1 MIRHAINPSLKK
13 ALLLLAVV
21 FITIAGKTQIV
32 NVESA
37 RMQSDT
43 VGWQGSFGAAFS
55 MTRNTIKIFGA
66 NADAHLQYKTSNDQG
81 LWLIL
86 GNYNLLKVSG
96 KNFLSD
102 GLFHLRYNRKVNEWL
117 RWEFFG
123 QYQNNDITQIKS
135 RILLGT
141 GPRFKLIKQPR
152 FRMYAATLLMYE
164 NEKEATTPVVEH
176 SDLRNSSYLSFTWLP
191 QDYLEMISTTYF
203 QPRLA
208 EFGDYRFMNQFMFK
222 VKATPHFS
230 LTVKWNY
237 LHDRFPAGTAP
248 KTIYNYAT
256 GFTYEL

>member
-1 MIRHAINPSLKK
+1 MIRQVVNPVLKK
-13 ALLLLAVV
+13 ALLMPAFLFLS
-21 FITIAGKTQIV
+21 FNGFTQIV

-55 MTRNTIKIFGA
+55 MTQNTSRIFGA
-66 NADAHLQYKTSNDQG
+66 NADAHLQYKTSNDKG

-96 KNFLSD
+96 RNFLSD
-102 GLFHLRYNRKVNEWL
+102 GLIHLRYNRKINEWL

-123 QYQNNDITQIKS
+123 QFQNNDITQIDS
-135 RILLGT
+135 RMLLGT
-141 GPRFKLIKQPR
+141 GPRFKLIKKPR
-152 FRMYAATLLMYE
+152 FRMYAASLLMYE
-164 NEKEATTPVVEH
+164 KEKEATTPSISH
-176 SDLRNSSYLSFTWLP
+176 SDMRNSSYLSFTWLP

-208 EFGDYRFMNQFMFK
+208 EFSDYRFMNQFMFK

-230 LTVKWNY
+230 
-237 LHDRFPAGTAP
+237 
-248 KTIYNYAT
+248 
-256 GFTYEL
+256 

>member
-1 MIRHAINPSLKK
+1 MIRHVATPAMKK
-13 ALLLLAVV
+13 ALLLPAIL
-21 FITIAGKTQIV
+21 FLSFNSFTQIV

-55 MTRNTIKIFGA
+55 MTQNTSRIFGA

-96 KNFLSD
+96 RNFLSD
-102 GLFHLRYNRKVNEWL
+102 GLIHLRYNRKINEWL

-123 QYQNNDITQIKS
+123 QFQNNDITQIDS
-135 RILLGT
+135 RLLLGT
-141 GPRFKLIKQPR
+141 GPRFKLIKKPR
-152 FRMYAATLLMYE
+152 FRLYAASLLMYE
-164 NEKEATTPVVEH
+164 KEKEATTLSISH
-176 SDLRNSSYLSFTWLP
+176 SDMRNSSYLSFTWLP

-208 EFGDYRFMNQFMFK
+208 EFSDYRFMNQFMFK

-248 KTIYNYAT
+248 KTIYNFAT

>member
-1 MIRHAINPSLKK
+1 MIRQVVNPVLKK
-13 ALLLLAVV
+13 ALLLPAIL
-21 FITIAGKTQIV
+21 FLSFNGFTQIV

-55 MTRNTIKIFGA
+55 MTQNTSRIFGA
-66 NADAHLQYKTSNDQG
+66 NADAHLQYKTSNDKG

-96 KNFLSD
+96 RNFLSD
-102 GLFHLRYNRKVNEWL
+102 GLIHLRYNRKINEWL

-123 QYQNNDITQIKS
+123 QFQNNDITQIDS
-135 RILLGT
+135 RMLLGT
-141 GPRFKLIKQPR
+141 GPRFKLIKKPR
-152 FRMYAATLLMYE
+152 FRMYAASLLMYE
-164 NEKEATTPVVEH
+164 KEKEATTPSISH
-176 SDLRNSSYLSFTWLP
+176 SDMRNSSYLSFTWLP

-208 EFGDYRFMNQFMFK
+208 EFSDYRFMNQFMFK

-230 LTVKWNY
+230 
-237 LHDRFPAGTAP
+237 
-248 KTIYNYAT
+248 
-256 GFTYEL
+256 

>member
-1 MIRHAINPSLKK
+1 MIRNAVNPSFKK
-13 ALLLLAVV
+13 ALLVLAVL
-21 FITIAGKTQIV
+21 FFSIAGKTQIV

-123 QYQNNDITQIKS
+123 QY
-135 RILLGT
+135 
-141 GPRFKLIKQPR
+141 
-152 FRMYAATLLMYE
+152 
-164 NEKEATTPVVEH
+164 
-176 SDLRNSSYLSFTWLP
+176 
-191 QDYLEMISTTYF
+191 
-203 QPRLA
+203 
-208 EFGDYRFMNQFMFK
+208 
-222 VKATPHFS
+222 
-230 LTVKWNY
+230 
-237 LHDRFPAGTAP
+237 
-248 KTIYNYAT
+248 
-256 GFTYEL
+256 